1 MHQIS
6 TLFLDSA
13 RIVEQHSTVWAALK
27 RGLIKPLFK
36 VQRMSKNDPSLKQAL
51 GILHLSVAE

>member
-6 TLFLDSA
+6 TLFLDCA
-13 RIVEQHSTVWAALK
+13 QIVEQHGTVRAALE
-27 RGLIKPLFK
+27 RGFIKPLIP
-36 VQRMSKNDPSLKQAL
+36 VQRVSTNDPSLKQAL